1 MESIAIREQILA
13 YLKTQREKDAN
24 FSQSKLE
31 QKLGIKK
38 TYLSQYLNNPDF
50 KYGAGVEEK
59 FAIFLKE
66 NKEKEEV
73 KAQIKGLN
81 NLDFIETS
89 DVKRIFSR
97 LLLASMQGDRISVIL
112 GASGTGKTRIA
123 KEYCKSHLEAIFIEA
138 TPDMNAKDI
147 LKKLCWELNLGE
159 FKSNHSGILKV
170 ANELKKCGKYIIVDE
185 AEHLKWR
192 VLETLRR
199 VMDFSKQPLI
209 LVGTHWLAD
218 SISSGR
224 LGSKREQELAQ
235 LRNRC
240 LGRYEL
246 KGLQKEEYI
255 EICKVSGIPTNCA
268 WKLWELGAGNFRQSE
283 GVLRLTL
290 ARVSLSGK
298 ESATLEDLES
308 TKAMMYL

>member
-1 MESIAIREQILA
+1 MRNKIIA
-13 YLKTQREKDAN
+13 YLKQQREKDES

-31 QKLGIKK
+31 NKLGIKK

-50 KYGAGVEEK
+50 RYAAGVEEK

-81 NLDFIETS
+81 NLEFIHTS

-97 LLLASMQGDRISVIL
+97 LVLASMQGDRISVIL
-112 GASGTGKTRIA
+112 GESGTGKTRIIQ
-123 KEYCKSHLEAIFIEA
+123 EYCKSHLEAISVEA

-147 LKKLCWELNLGE
+147 LKKLCAELNLGE
-159 FKSNHSGILKV
+159 FRSNHSGILKV
-170 ANELKKCGKYIIVDE
+170 AAELKKCGKYVIVDE

-199 VMDFSKQPLI
+199 IMDFSKQPLI

-218 SISSGR
+218 SLSNGR

-255 EICKVSGIPTNCA
+255 EICKVSGIPSNCA
-268 WKLWELGAGNFRQSE
+268 WKLWELGCGNFRKSE
-283 GVLRLTL
+283 GVIRLTL
-290 ARVSLSGK
+290 TRVSLSGN

>member
-1 MESIAIREQILA
+1 MRDKIIAF
-13 YLKTQREKDAN
+13 LKEQREKDES

-31 QKLGIKK
+31 LKLGIRK
-38 TYLSQYLNNPDF
+38 TYISQYLNNPDF
-50 KYGAGVEEK
+50 KYAAGVEEK

-66 NKEKEEV
+66 VAE
-73 KAQIKGLN
+73 KAQVKSKIMGLN
-81 NLDFIETS
+81 SLDFIETS

-97 LLLASMQGDRISVIL
+97 LLLASMQGDRISVVL
-112 GASGTGKTRIA
+112 GASGTGKTRIV

-147 LKKLCWELNLGE
+147 LKNLCNALNLGE
-159 FKSNHSGILKV
+159 FKSNHAGILKV
-170 ANELKKCGKYIIVDE
+170 AAALKQSGKYLIVDE

-199 VMDFSKQPLI
+199 IMDFSKQPLI

-268 WKLWELGAGNFRQSE
+268 WKLWELGGGNFRQSE

-290 ARVSLSGK
+290 ARVSLSSK
-298 ESATLEDLES
+298 ESATLEDLEA

>member
-1 MESIAIREQILA
+1 MKAQIIA
-13 YLKTQREKDAN
+13 YLEAQREEDKN

-50 KYGAGVEEK
+50 KYSAGVEEK

-123 KEYCKSHLEAIFIEA
+123 
-138 TPDMNAKDI
+138 
-147 LKKLCWELNLGE
+147 
-159 FKSNHSGILKV
+159 
-170 ANELKKCGKYIIVDE
+170 
-185 AEHLKWR
+185 
-192 VLETLRR
+192 
-199 VMDFSKQPLI
+199 
-209 LVGTHWLAD
+209 
-218 SISSGR
+218 
-224 LGSKREQELAQ
+224 
-235 LRNRC
+235 
-240 LGRYEL
+240 
-246 KGLQKEEYI
+246 
-255 EICKVSGIPTNCA
+255 
-268 WKLWELGAGNFRQSE
+268 
-283 GVLRLTL
+283 
-290 ARVSLSGK
+290 
-298 ESATLEDLES
+298 
-308 TKAMMYL
+308 

>member
-1 MESIAIREQILA
+1 MREQIIA
-13 YLKTQREKDAN
+13 YIETQREKDAN

-31 QKLGIKK
+31 SKLGIKK

-50 KYGAGVEEK
+50 KYAAGVEEK

-81 NLDFIETS
+81 SLDFIQTS
-89 DVKRIFSR
+89 DVKRIVSR
-97 LLLASMQGDRISVIL
+97 IVLASMQGDRISVIL
-112 GASGTGKTRIA
+112 GASGTGKTRIV
-123 KEYCKSHLEAIFIEA
+123 KEYCKSHLEAILVEA

-147 LKKLCWELNLGE
+147 LKKLCEELNLGD
-159 FKSNHSGILKV
+159 FKSNHAGVVKV
-170 ANELKKCGKYIIVDE
+170 ANALKQNGKYIIVDE

-218 SISSGR
+218 SLSSGR
-224 LGSKREQELAQ
+224 LGSKKEQELAQ

-246 KGLQKEEYI
+246 RGLQKEEYI
-255 EICKVSGIPTNCA
+255 EICKVSRIPTNCA
-268 WKLWELGAGNFRQSE
+268 WKLWELGGGNFRQSE
-283 GVLRLTL
+283 GVIRLTL
-290 ARVSLSGK
+290 ARVSLSGE
-298 ESATLEDLES
+298 ESATLEDLEA

>member
-1 MESIAIREQILA
+1 MRDRIIAF
-13 YLKTQREKDAN
+13 LKEQREKDES

-31 QKLGIKK
+31 LKLGIRK
-38 TYLSQYLNNPDF
+38 TYISQYLNNPDF
-50 KYGAGVEEK
+50 KYAAGVEEK

-66 NKEKEEV
+66 VAE
-73 KAQIKGLN
+73 KAQVKKQILGLN
-81 NLDFIETS
+81 NLEFIQTS
-89 DVKRIFSR
+89 DAKRIFSR
-97 LLLASMQGDRISVIL
+97 LLLASMQGDRISVVL

-147 LKKLCWELNLGE
+147 LKNLCNALNLGE

-170 ANELKKCGKYIIVDE
+170 AAELKKCGKYLIVDE

-199 VMDFSKQPLI
+199 IMDFSKQPLI

-268 WKLWELGAGNFRQSE
+268 WKLWELGGGNFRQSE

-290 ARVSLSGK
+290 ARVSLSNK

>member
-1 MESIAIREQILA
+1 MREQIIA
-13 YLKTQREKDAN
+13 YIETQREKDAN

-31 QKLGIKK
+31 SKLGIKK

-50 KYGAGVEEK
+50 KYSAGVEEK

-89 DVKRIFSR
+89 DVKRIVSR
-97 LLLASMQGDRISVIL
+97 IVLASMQGDRISVVL
-112 GASGTGKTRIA
+112 GASGTGKTRIV
-123 KEYCKSHLEAIFIEA
+123 KEYCKNHLEAILIEA

-147 LKKLCWELNLGE
+147 LKKLCEELNLGD
-159 FKSNHSGILKV
+159 FKSNHAGVVKV
-170 ANELKKCGKYIIVDE
+170 ATALKQNGKYVIVDE

-224 LGSKREQELAQ
+224 LGSKKEQELAQ

-246 KGLQKEEYI
+246 RGLQKEECI

-268 WKLWELGAGNFRQSE
+268 WKLWELGGGNFRQSE
-283 GVLRLTL
+283 GVIRLTL
-290 ARVSLSGK
+290 ARVSLSGE
-298 ESATLEDLES
+298 ESATLEDLEA

>member
-1 MESIAIREQILA
+1 MREQIIA
-13 YLKTQREKDAN
+13 YLKAQREEDEN

-38 TYLSQYLNNPDF
+38 TYLSQYINNPDF
-50 KYGAGVEEK
+50 KYAAGVEEK

-81 NLDFIETS
+81 NLDFIQTS
-89 DVKRIFSR
+89 DVKRIISR
-97 LLLASMQGDRISVIL
+97 IVLASMQGDRISVVL
-112 GASGTGKTRIA
+112 GASGTGKTRIV
-123 KEYCKSHLEAIFIEA
+123 KEYCKNHLEAILIEA

-147 LKKLCWELNLGE
+147 LKKLCEELNLGD
-159 FKSNHSGILKV
+159 FKSNHAGVVKV
-170 ANELKKCGKYIIVDE
+170 ATALKQNGKYVIVDE

-224 LGSKREQELAQ
+224 LGSKKEQELAQ

-246 KGLQKEEYI
+246 RGLQKEEYI

-268 WKLWELGAGNFRQSE
+268 WKLWELGGGNFRQSE
-283 GVLRLTL
+283 GVIRLTL
-290 ARVSLSGK
+290 ARVSLSGE
-298 ESATLEDLES
+298 ESATLEDLEA

>member
-1 MESIAIREQILA
+1 MKAQIIA
-13 YLKTQREKDAN
+13 YLEAQREEDKN

-50 KYGAGVEEK
+50 KYSAGVEEK

-123 KEYCKSHLEAIFIEA
+123 KEYCKNHLEAIFIEA

-147 LKKLCWELNLGE
+147 LKKLCEELNLGE

-170 ANELKKCGKYIIVDE
+170 ANELKKC
-185 AEHLKWR
+185 
-192 VLETLRR
+192 
-199 VMDFSKQPLI
+199 
-209 LVGTHWLAD
+209 
-218 SISSGR
+218 
-224 LGSKREQELAQ
+224 
-235 LRNRC
+235 
-240 LGRYEL
+240 
-246 KGLQKEEYI
+246 
-255 EICKVSGIPTNCA
+255 
-268 WKLWELGAGNFRQSE
+268 
-283 GVLRLTL
+283 
-290 ARVSLSGK
+290 
-298 ESATLEDLES
+298 
-308 TKAMMYL
+308 

>member
-1 MESIAIREQILA
+1 MESVAIRERILE
-13 YLKTQREKDAN
+13 YLKIQREKDEN

-31 QKLGIKK
+31 AKLGIKK
-38 TYLSQYLNNPDF
+38 TYLSQYLNNPSF
-50 KYGAGVEEK
+50 KYGTGVEEK
-59 FAIFLKE
+59 FSIFLKE
-66 NKEKEEV
+66 TQEKEEV

-81 NLDFIETS
+81 NLDFIHTS
-89 DVKRIFSR
+89 DAKRIFSR
-97 LLLASMQGDRISVIL
+97 LVLASMQGDRISVVL
-112 GASGTGKTRIA
+112 GASGTGKTRII
-123 KEYCKSHLEAIFIEA
+123 KEYCKSHLEAICVEA

-147 LKKLCWELNLGE
+147 LKTLCVALNLGE
-159 FKSNHSGILKV
+159 FKSNHSGIIKV
-170 ANELKKCGKYIIVDE
+170 ATALKQSGKYVIVDE

-199 VMDFSKQPLI
+199 IMDFSKQPLI

-246 KGLQKEEYI
+246 KGLQKEECV
-255 EICKVSGIPTNCA
+255 EVCKASGIPSNCA
-268 WKLWELGAGNFRQSE
+268 WKLWELGGGNFRKSE

-298 ESATLEDLES
+298 ESASLEDLES
-308 TKAMMYL
+308 TTEMMYL

>member
-1 MESIAIREQILA
+1 MRDRIIAF
-13 YLKTQREKDAN
+13 LKEQREKDES

-31 QKLGIKK
+31 LKLGIRK
-38 TYLSQYLNNPDF
+38 TYISQYLNNPDF
-50 KYGAGVEEK
+50 KYAAGVEEK

-66 NKEKEEV
+66 VAEKTQVKNK
-73 KAQIKGLN
+73 IMGLN
-81 NLDFIETS
+81 NLDFIQTS

-97 LLLASMQGDRISVIL
+97 LLLASMQGDRISVVL
-112 GASGTGKTRIA
+112 GASGTGKTRIV
-123 KEYCKSHLEAIFIEA
+123 KEYCKSHLEAIFVEA

-147 LKKLCWELNLGE
+147 LKNLCNALNLGG

-170 ANELKKCGKYIIVDE
+170 AAELKKCGKYLIVDE

-199 VMDFSKQPLI
+199 IMDFSKQPLI

-268 WKLWELGAGNFRQSE
+268 WKLWELGRGNFRQSE

-298 ESATLEDLES
+298 ESATLEDLEA
-308 TKAMMYL
+308 TRAMMYL

>member
-1 MESIAIREQILA
+1 MKEKIIA
-13 YLKTQREKDAN
+13 YLKEQKEKDEG

-31 QKLGIKK
+31 LKLGIKK
-38 TYLSQYLNNPDF
+38 TYLSQYINNPDF
-50 KYGAGVEEK
+50 KYAAGVEEK

-66 NKEKEEV
+66 VEE
-73 KAQIKGLN
+73 KAQVKNQIMGLN
-81 NLDFIETS
+81 SLDFIETS
-89 DVKRIFSR
+89 DVRRIFSR

-112 GASGTGKTRIA
+112 GASGTGKTRIL
-123 KEYCKSHLEAIFIEA
+123 KEYCKSHLEAILLEA
-138 TPDMNAKDI
+138 TPDMNAKDV
-147 LKKLCWELNLGE
+147 LKKLCAELNLGE
-159 FKSNHSGILKV
+159 FRSNHSGILKV
-170 ANELKKCGKYIIVDE
+170 SAELKKCGKYVIVDE

-199 VMDFSKQPLI
+199 IMDFSKQPLT

-218 SISSGR
+218 SISNGR

-246 KGLQKEEYI
+246 KGLQKEEYV

-268 WKLWELGAGNFRQSE
+268 WKLWELGNGNFRKSE

-290 ARVSLSGK
+290 ARVSISGK
-298 ESATLEDLES
+298 ESATLEDLEA

>member
-1 MESIAIREQILA
+1 MRNKIIA
-13 YLKTQREKDAN
+13 YLKEQREKDEG

-31 QKLGIKK
+31 SKLGIKK

-50 KYGAGVEEK
+50 RYAAGVEEK

-81 NLDFIETS
+81 NLEFIHTS

-97 LLLASMQGDRISVIL
+97 LILASMQGDRISVIL
-112 GASGTGKTRIA
+112 GESGTGKTRII
-123 KEYCKSHLEAIFIEA
+123 KEYCKNHLEAICIEA

-147 LKKLCWELNLGE
+147 LKRLCVELNLGE

-170 ANELKKCGKYIIVDE
+170 ASELKKCGKYVIVDE

-199 VMDFSKQPLI
+199 IMDFSKQPLI

-218 SISSGR
+218 SLSNGR
-224 LGSKREQELAQ
+224 IGSKREQELAQ
-235 LRNRC
+235 LKNRC

-255 EICKVSGIPTNCA
+255 EICKVSGIPSNCA
-268 WKLWELGAGNFRQSE
+268 WKLWELGCGNFRKSE
-283 GVLRLTL
+283 GVIRLTL
-290 ARVSLSGK
+290 TRVSLSGN

>member
-1 MESIAIREQILA
+1 MKDRIIA
-13 YLKTQREKDAN
+13 YLKEQREKDGS

-31 QKLGIKK
+31 AKLGIKK
-38 TYLSQYLNNPDF
+38 TYLSQYINNPEF
-50 KYGAGVEEK
+50 KYAAGVEEK

-66 NKEKEEV
+66 VKEKAQV
-73 KAQIKGLN
+73 KKQIMGLN
-81 NLDFIETS
+81 NLDFIQTS

-112 GASGTGKTRIA
+112 GASGTGKTRIVQ
-123 KEYCKSHLEAIFIEA
+123 EYCKSHLEAIFIEA

-147 LKKLCWELNLGE
+147 LKNLCVELNLGE
-159 FKSNHSGILKV
+159 FRSNHNGILKV
-170 ANELKKCGKYIIVDE
+170 AAELKKCGRYIIVDE

-199 VMDFSKQPLI
+199 IMDFSKQPLI

-218 SISSGR
+218 SLSSGK

-255 EICKVSGIPTNCA
+255 EICKASGIPTNCA
-268 WKLWELGAGNFRQSE
+268 WKLWELGCGNFRKTE

-290 ARVSLSGK
+290 ARVSLSG
-298 ESATLEDLES
+298 ESNATLDDLES
-308 TKAMMYL
+308 TRAMMYL

>member
-1 MESIAIREQILA
+1 MREQIIA
-13 YLKTQREKDAN
+13 YIETQREEDKN
-24 FSQSKLE
+24 FSQGKLE

-50 KYGAGVEEK
+50 KYAAGVEEK

-81 NLDFIETS
+81 SLDFIETC
-89 DVKRIFSR
+89 DVKRIVSR
-97 LLLASMQGDRISVIL
+97 IVLASMQGDRISVIL
-112 GASGTGKTRIA
+112 GASGTGKTRIV
-123 KEYCKSHLEAIFIEA
+123 KEYCKNHLEAILIEA

-147 LKKLCWELNLGE
+147 LKKLCEELNLGD
-159 FKSNHSGILKV
+159 FKSNHAGVVKV
-170 ANELKKCGKYIIVDE
+170 ATALKQNGKYVIVDE

-224 LGSKREQELAQ
+224 LGSKKEQELAQ

-246 KGLQKEEYI
+246 RGLQKEEYI

-268 WKLWELGAGNFRQSE
+268 WKLWELGGGNFRQSE
-283 GVLRLTL
+283 GVIRLTL

-298 ESATLEDLES
+298 ESATLEDLEA

>member
-1 MESIAIREQILA
+1 MKDRIIA
-13 YLKTQREKDAN
+13 YLKEQREKDGS

-31 QKLGIKK
+31 AKLGIKK
-38 TYLSQYLNNPDF
+38 TYLSQYINNPEF
-50 KYGAGVEEK
+50 KYAAGVEEK

-66 NKEKEEV
+66 VEE
-73 KAQIKGLN
+73 KAQVKKQIMGLN
-81 NLDFIETS
+81 NLDFIQTS

-112 GASGTGKTRIA
+112 GASGTGKTRIVQ
-123 KEYCKSHLEAIFIEA
+123 EYCKSHLEAIFIEA

-147 LKKLCWELNLGE
+147 LKNLCVELNLGE
-159 FKSNHSGILKV
+159 FRSNHNGILKV
-170 ANELKKCGKYIIVDE
+170 AAELKKCGRYIIVDE

-199 VMDFSKQPLI
+199 IMDFSKQPLI

-218 SISSGR
+218 SLSSGK

-255 EICKVSGIPTNCA
+255 EICKASGIPTNCA
-268 WKLWELGAGNFRQSE
+268 WKLWELGCGNFRKTE

-290 ARVSLSGK
+290 ARVSLSG
-298 ESATLEDLES
+298 ESNATLDDLES
-308 TKAMMYL
+308 TRAMMYL